1 MSAIPS
7 EPGKHRGYSGY
18 EGGNAMK
25 NTDRCTKVVV
35 NIAGEGIFV
44 KEACTSKAKH
54 DALKKILRY
63 RKPANDALAEY

>member
-1 MSAIPS
+1 
-7 EPGKHRGYSGY
+7 
-18 EGGNAMK
+18 MK

-54 DALKKILRY
+54 DTLKKILRY